1 MTNVGINPHW
11 PRLQNEVV
19 GMRWLGILLA
29 VVVAV
34 LVIYKANFPSYLYR
48 YRLQI
53 SLSVDGQIYT
63 GSSVIEV
70 VWKCGPKIADS
81 GRCGPT
87 LDGQAAVIDLGSRG
101 AVVATLRTGDTI
113 FPIPDGAVD
122 AAFLCANAFGS
133 RSTLEELPSLPR
145 LTGRRGLSPSNF
157 PRLVWFSNP
166 ADMNSAR
173 KITVENV
180 ANVIDSTARFTEA
193 FVEITSDPV
202 VMNIATKLP
211 WFPALKL
218 AQKGKGV
225 LSMPGQFQLVYNM
238 FVGESS

>member
-1 MTNVGINPHW
+1 MLT
-11 PRLQNEVV
+11 
-19 GMRWLGILLA
+19 

-34 LVIYKANFPSYLYR
+34 LVIYKANFPTYSYR

-53 SLSVDGQIYT
+53 SLSVDEKLYT

-70 VWKCGPKIADS
+70 VWKCGPHITGL
-81 GRCGPT
+81 GRCVPYLG
-87 LDGQAAVIDLGSRG
+87 GQAAVVDLGSRG
-101 AVVATLRTGDTI
+101 AVVATLGTGENI
-113 FPIPDGAVD
+113 IPVPDGAVD
-122 AAFLCANAFGS
+122 AVFICANAFGN
-133 RSTLEELPSLPR
+133 RSIDEELPALPR
-145 LTGRRGLSPSNF
+145 LTGRRDLSPSNF

-166 ADMNSAR
+166 ADMTSAQ
-173 KITVENV
+173 KITIENV
-180 ANVIDSTARFTEA
+180 ANVIESTARFTEA

-211 WFPALKL
+211 WFPAFKL

-238 FVGESS
+238 FVGESW